1 MTFSDEEK
9 GMTART
15 LEMPDAETIRTIRGI
30 VTESLENL
38 NFLISPEGMDV
49 LIEGY
54 YSISGHVLDYPGL
67 ASYRYLECL
76 ADSISMTVML
86 ADAIVES
93 GEYSR
98 YIDAY
103 FADYI
108 YEAIKTGMQAT
119 LFPHARLHEHPNDGE
134 ALK

>member
-9 GMTART
+9 GMTAMT
-15 LEMPDAETIRTIRGI
+15 PDAETIRGV

-38 NFLISPEGMDV
+38 SFLISPEGMDV

-54 YSISGHVLDYPGL
+54 HSIPDHVLDYPYL

-76 ADSISMTVML
+76 ADPVSMVVVL

-93 GEYSR
+93 GEYSSG

-103 FADYI
+103 LADYI
-108 YEAIKTGMQAT
+108 FEAIKTGMQAT
-119 LFPHARLHEHPNDGE
+119 LFPHARLHEHPNDRE
-134 ALK
+134 A